1 LAKPQRFAGSQ
12 TFAEPGTFTKNPMKE
27 SADGLTFQTVLL
39 AIAPA
44 GIARFKAII
53 ESYDNLA
60 TMRTEDPRHHYVRL
74 YFDAASV
81 AEVEA
86 LLDSLSAAF
95 SIRRIDS

>member
-1 LAKPQRFAGSQ
+1 
-12 TFAEPGTFTKNPMKE
+12 MD
-27 SADGLTFQTVLL
+27 SAPSFQTVLL
-39 AIAPA
+39 AMPPA

-74 YFDAASV
+74 YFDPASAV
-81 AEVEA
+81 EVNA

-95 SIRRIDS
+95 SIRRIGA